1 MWRNGDLERH
11 GVFGEHL
18 FGGAD
23 EAGIVIP
30 VVLGAVRLRAEQG
43 WVVPVQARVEE
54 RRTPLPLSVFQRVRQ
69 RFVFALWQQ
78 HDAQDGENS
87 EGGEDHV
94 MQEIAAVILQLHQ
107 RRRSHSHAA
116 GGHDQTQSPA
126 TERERQL
133 KTLR

>member
-1 MWRNGDLERH
+1 MWRNGDLEWH
-11 GVFGEHL
+11 GIFGEHL

-23 EAGIVIP
+23 ETGIVIP
-30 VVLGAVRLRAEQG
+30 VVLGAVRLCAQQG
-43 WVVPVQARVEE
+43 WVVPVHAREEE
-54 RRTPLPLSVFQRVRQ
+54 RRTPLPLSVFQGVRQ

-87 EGGEDHV
+87 KGGEDHV

-126 TERERQL
+126 TEGDTQL
-133 KTLR
+133 KTLK